1 MDVTFGGNFLRSNVV
16 CDSITNSLG
25 LYTGNWNNNYNSGS
39 DSGSSSGSGRG
50 KAPAEAAGAAA
61 ATTTTNVSNNECI
74 CKVQDKRSSDALRRR
89 TGVES
94 FQFPRRCLNRAGR
107 QWWNVWMLFKNTECA
122 LWTASILWYFIISCY
137 ITFYCTDIT

>member
-1 MDVTFGGNFLRSNVV
+1 MIYKAPKSIKNQGVSGITSCRSAQIHTDGPMDVTFGGNFLRSNVV

-61 ATTTTNVSNNECI
+61 ATTTNVSNNECI

-107 QWWNVWMLFKNTECA
+107 Q
-122 LWTASILWYFIISCY
+122 
-137 ITFYCTDIT
+137 